1 MSVTAV
7 LQYSKASP
15 TTYVPLLA
23 PLPLHSLQ
31 ELQMLQDAVGSVGR
45 GLSQEAISALPCLQL
60 ADVKAQLPAAADSD
74 M

>member
-1 MSVTAV
+1 
-7 LQYSKASP
+7 
-15 TTYVPLLA
+15 
-23 PLPLHSLQ
+23 
-31 ELQMLQDAVGSVGR
+31 MLQDAVGSVGR